1 MGNEN
6 VRAVASTIAP
16 VVDGLVGKRPVRVPT
31 VLNTANS
38 TAPRVSA
45 PSLSL
50 APADVATPERVAVP
64 EARSIGED
72 TEIKVDINNE
82 ARRPAVS
89 IVDRET
95 NRVILKIPPEQLLN
109 LSANLRASIGDAFD
123 REA

>member
-1 MGNEN
+1 
-6 VRAVASTIAP
+6 
-16 VVDGLVGKRPVRVPT
+16 
-31 VLNTANS
+31 
-38 TAPRVSA
+38 VSA

-95 NRVILKIPPEQLLN
+95 NRVILEIPPEQLLN